1 MPAPDADQ
9 LRDARSSGKQALAF
23 AKSACYKKFSS
34 SSASSFLQLLA
45 LQIAI
50 KAHRQTALCLSP
62 HTALGESP
70 RTSLPRK
77 ESPKGAATEAFRGLL
92 LARPPSLSGLGLPP
106 ALSLGSC
113 PARICCSRDRLV
125 RAASIE
131 ETRIRVCALVLQV
144 LQPAVEG
151 LGGGESMVQGA
162 SWTQGMCE
170 GHSSRSIDMRLLAV
184 VLGRSASYS
193 MGLILEARSSLIFW
207 VCRAVALRLC
217 CVEAAR
223 LC

>member
-1 MPAPDADQ
+1 M
-9 LRDARSSGKQALAF
+9 LASRL
-23 AKSACYKKFSS
+23 KSELTPSTGGFPERAGIYKKFCVLC
-34 SSASSFLQLLA
+34 AILFLQLFA
-45 LQIAI
+45 QQIAI
-50 KAHRQTALCLSP
+50 KASRQTASCLSP

-92 LARPPSLSGLGLPP
+92 LARPLSLSGLGPPP

-170 GHSSRSIDMRLLAV
+170 GHSSRSIDMRLLVFGPWTGGTLLDGA
-184 VLGRSASYS
+184 YS
-193 MGLILEARSSLIFW
+193 
-207 VCRAVALRLC
+207 
-217 CVEAAR
+217 
-223 LC
+223 